1 MPKGTVAPA
10 QRTGVGPIHGGREA
24 VRAAIRTIPR
34 ARHEPRS
41 LNRGGDASV
50 HNEIARILIA
60 DDNEV
65 NRDLLSRRVAQLGHD
80 VACAVD
86 GREAIALLDTQEFD
100 LVLLDIMMPEVNGF
114 QVLEHI
120 KKSKR
125 LAAIPVIMVTS
136 LDDTDSAIRCIEM
149 GAEDYLTKPFSLVLL
164 RARIGA
170 GLMKKRAYDR
180 DKTYREQLE
189 HYKLHLENRVN
200 SQVDQIFSGQLA
212 TIFAMSKLADSKDPE
227 TGAHLERLREY
238 CKVIAEYLATLEAY
252 QHVVTP
258 EFVAAIYAASPL
270 HDVGKV
276 GIPDRILLKEDRLDP
291 DEWHIMKTHTIIGAE
306 TLRAVD
312 QQHPGNRFIE
322 FGIQIAESH
331 HEKWDGSGYPYH
343 LKGTEIPLPARILSL
358 ADVYDALTSERCYK
372 KAFPHAESRRLI
384 IEMRGKDFDPE
395 IVDAFLATEK
405 EFLRIR
411 DHFSDPEAAQIAK
424 IS

>member
-1 MPKGTVAPA
+1 L
-10 QRTGVGPIHGGREA
+10 Q
-24 VRAAIRTIPR
+24 
-34 ARHEPRS
+34 
-41 LNRGGDASV
+41 ND
-50 HNEIARILIA
+50 IARILIA
-60 DDNEV
+60 DDNEM
-65 NRDLLSRRVAQLGHD
+65 NRDLLSRRVTQLGHE
-80 VACAVD
+80 VTCAAD
-86 GREAIALLDTQEFD
+86 GREAIVLLDSQEFD
-100 LVLLDIMMPEVNGF
+100 LALLDIMMPEVNGF
-114 QVLEHI
+114 QVLDHI
-120 KKSKR
+120 KNTER
-125 LAAIPVIMVTS
+125 LAAIPVIMITS

-180 DKTYREQLE
+180 EKVYREQLE
-189 HYKLHLENRVN
+189 HYKLHLENRVH
-200 SQVDQIFSGQLA
+200 SQDDQIFSGQLA

-238 CKVIAEYLATLEAY
+238 CKVIAEHLATLAPY
-252 QHVVTP
+252 QSEVTP

-270 HDVGKV
+270 HDIGKV

-343 LKGTEIPLPARILSL
+343 LKGTAIPLPARILSL

-372 KAFPHAESRRLI
+372 KAFPHTRSRDMIVER
-384 IEMRGKDFDPE
+384 RGKDFDPD
-395 IVDAFLATEK
+395 IVDAFLAIEK

-411 DHFSDPEAAQIAK
+411 DHFRDPEAAQIAK